1 MTTTTKPYYILFVYD
16 TETQKWFDEFGDY
29 TKASLKT
36 EIEYSHY
43 DTKKK
48 HIKIIKTTDDQNAI
62 KTAYRNLNKELA

>member
-1 MTTTTKPYYILFVYD
+1 MTTTTKPYYILFVYNND
-16 TETQKWFDEFGDY
+16 TQTWIDEFGDY

-48 HIKIIKTTDDQNAI
+48 YIKIVKTTDDKNAI
-62 KTAYRNLNKELA
+62 TNAYKNLEKVTA

>member
-16 TETQKWFDEFGDY
+16 TETKTWFDEFGDY

-36 EIEYSHY
+36 EIEFSHY

-48 HIKIIKTTDDQNAI
+48 YIKIIKTTDDQNAI
-62 KTAYRNLNKELA
+62 TNAYKNLEKEI

>member
-1 MTTTTKPYYILFVYD
+1 MTTKPYYILFVYD
-16 TETQKWFDEFGDY
+16 TESKTWIDEFGDY

-36 EIEYSHY
+36 EIEFSHY

-48 HIKIIKTTDDQNAI
+48 HIKIIKTTDDKNAI

>member
-1 MTTTTKPYYILFVYD
+1 MTTTTKPYYILFVYNKD
-16 TETQKWFDEFGDY
+16 TQTWFDEFGDY

-48 HIKIIKTTDDQNAI
+48 YIKIIKTTDDANAI
-62 KTAYRNLNKELA
+62 KTAYKNLEKEIA

>member
-1 MTTTTKPYYILFVYD
+1 MTKKPYYILFVYD
-16 TETQKWFDEFGDY
+16 TESKTWIDEFGDY

-48 HIKIIKTTDDQNAI
+48 HIKIIKTTDDRNAI
-62 KTAYRNLNKELA
+62 KTAYENLERELS

>member
-16 TETQKWFDEFGDY
+16 TETQTWFDEFGDY

-43 DTKKK
+43 NTKKK
-48 HIKIIKTTDDQNAI
+48 HIKIVKTTDDANAI
-62 KTAYRNLNKELA
+62 TNAYKNLEMEI